1 MTNSNFTYATISP
14 IYENIDLYV
23 NFTRSPPRHVHM
35 YNCAVD
41 IINMKAQSVNIT
53 QSNIVD
59 LEKIVVDGPFYM
71 KKTNV
76 TLVS

>member
-1 MTNSNFTYATISP
+1 M
-14 IYENIDLYV
+14 YEILDEDA
-23 NFTRSPPRHVHM
+23 NFTRSPTKDVHM

-41 IINMKAQSVNIT
+41 IINMEAQSVNIT
-53 QSNIVD
+53 RTNIVD